1 MKTNMEKF
9 TTALVRSDMDMTP
22 VSPPLSQIQSN
33 CWCFASF
40 FFFNSVNLPFIEN
53 INIIKEDKHVC
64 HK

>member
-9 TTALVRSDMDMTP
+9 TTALARSDMDMTP

-40 FFFNSVNLPFIEN
+40 FFFQFCKPPFYRKYKYN
-53 INIIKEDKHVC
+53 QGG
-64 HK
+64 